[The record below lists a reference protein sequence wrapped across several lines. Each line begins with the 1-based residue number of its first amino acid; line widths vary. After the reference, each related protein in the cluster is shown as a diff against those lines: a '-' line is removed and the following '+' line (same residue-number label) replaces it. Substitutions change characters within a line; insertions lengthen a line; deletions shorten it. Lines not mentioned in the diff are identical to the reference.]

1 MFQKVAWIWSH
12 HLRHLQWKFKLWV
25 GKFAWGVKAK
35 HGWALSTN
43 FENERLLTSSSNVLP
58 YYLKQTFPPIIW
70 IFTQGEGDEIESR
83 LSSDI
88 FSTLMN
94 LSYFYLKCL
103 DMTREDLFPKI
114 GVYIL
119 PKITKILS
127 KEYSSLLKNSL
138 DGRPDGAISN
148 QVEDKPIGLA

>member
-1 MFQKVAWIWSH
+1 
-12 HLRHLQWKFKLWV
+12 
-25 GKFAWGVKAK
+25 
-35 HGWALSTN
+35 
-43 FENERLLTSSSNVLP
+43 
-58 YYLKQTFPPIIW
+58 
-70 IFTQGEGDEIESR
+70 
-83 LSSDI
+83 
-88 FSTLMN
+88 
-94 LSYFYLKCL
+94 
-103 DMTREDLFPKI
+103 MTREDLFPKI